1 MWGAGEREA
10 GGWEP
15 GSSARAGGG
24 RIIMTIAATIAVKS
38 VSQLVF
44 AGLNLRLQTRLA
56 ICGIR
61 PCGHSSEL
69 VFGRAVMVN

>member
-1 MWGAGEREA
+1 
-10 GGWEP
+10 
-15 GSSARAGGG
+15 
-24 RIIMTIAATIAVKS
+24 MTIAATIAVKS

-56 ICGIR
+56 TCGIR